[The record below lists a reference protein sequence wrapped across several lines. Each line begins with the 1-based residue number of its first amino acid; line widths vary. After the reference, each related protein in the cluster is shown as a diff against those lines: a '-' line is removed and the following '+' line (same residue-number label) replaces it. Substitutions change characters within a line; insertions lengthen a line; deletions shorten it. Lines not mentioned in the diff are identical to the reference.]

1 MSDYRTSVDDVRAE
15 LERADFP
22 TAQLSD
28 AQIKTVGLDPAS
40 LLVTE
45 DLADTGQSED
55 RLALIERYLAGHNIL
70 SSGIDDLR
78 QTSRES
84 TDRESK
90 TYTGDFGEALKS
102 TTLGQKAITYD
113 QSGELA
119 KMAKPTASVTVPSTK
134 GDYR

>member
-1 MSDYRTSVDDVRAE
+1 MPRTSVDDVRSE
-15 LERADFP
+15 LERTDFP

-28 AQIKTVGLDPAS
+28 GQITTVGIEPAA
-40 LLVTE
+40 LLVDE
-45 DLADTGQSED
+45 DLEDTGQSED

-113 QSGELA
+113 KSGTLA
-119 KMAKPTASVTVPSTK
+119 EMAKPTASISVPNAK
-134 GDYR
+134 GRY

>member
-1 MSDYRTSVDDVRAE
+1 MSRTSVDDVRSE
-15 LERADFP
+15 LERTDFP

-28 AQIKTVGLDPAS
+28 PQIETIGIEPAA
-40 LLVTE
+40 LLVDE

-55 RLALIERYLAGHNIL
+55 RLALVERYLAGHNIL

-78 QTSRES
+78 QTSQES

-113 QSGELA
+113 KSGTLA
-119 KMAKPTASVTVPSTK
+119 EMAKPTASISVPNTK
-134 GDYR
+134 GRY